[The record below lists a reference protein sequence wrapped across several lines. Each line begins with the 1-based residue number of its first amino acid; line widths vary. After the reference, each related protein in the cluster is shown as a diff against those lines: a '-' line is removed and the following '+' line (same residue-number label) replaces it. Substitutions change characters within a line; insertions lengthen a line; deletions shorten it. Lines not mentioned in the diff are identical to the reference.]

1 MVLGLPY
8 PKEHNFVDVFLNF
21 KEEKMKKK
29 FKLFAT
35 IGSLCLAVAMMTIG
49 VLAAAQ
55 ANLTVSSNVTFEAA
69 NVNASYAVEKVEP
82 AATWADPKAA
92 TTVEGTF
99 DGTETVTFT
108 GKLSETNKVAGYVV
122 TIKNNYAANQTIN
135 IEFTDV
141 AEKTGNGWTVT
152 SNCPASVAAGE
163 TVVAYVYVT
172 IDPANIVDGTNIT
185 LDSAFTLTLAN

>member
-1 MVLGLPY
+1 
-8 PKEHNFVDVFLNF
+8 
-21 KEEKMKKK
+21 MKKK

-55 ANLTVSSNVTFEAA
+55 ANLTVTSNVTFEAA

-82 AATWADPKAA
+82 QAAWLTEVKAA
-92 TTVEGTF
+92 ETIEGQF

-122 TIKNNYAANQTIN
+122 TIKNNYTANQTIN

-141 AEKTGNGWTVT
+141 TTKTGNGWTVT
-152 SNCPASVAAGE
+152 SNSPTEVAAGA

-172 IDPANIVDGTNIT
+172 VDPANIVDGTTIDLST
-185 LDSAFTLTLAN
+185 AFKLTLAN